1 MQVKEKPV
9 SNAPSTG
16 SALHDAQTAHGW
28 QAKTQSQTRGD
39 RHGRSKV
46 GERVQ
51 ALTPRGDPGPPHM
64 R

>member
-1 MQVKEKPV
+1 M

-28 QAKTQSQTRGD
+28 QAKTQSQTQGD

-46 GERVQ
+46 GVHVQ
-51 ALTPRGDPGPPHM
+51 ALTP
-64 R
+64 